1 MTRFNKFAAAMA
13 ISSLFCSSAVLAA
26 AGPTYA
32 SYDISL
38 KAEIPT
44 ENFHV
49 IPVES
54 GWIDQEQE
62 MGYDFG
68 SSSLKAFEKQFQF
81 KNTSGAIQATLT
93 DQLNAGVPQM
103 SNGTDAIPLKVMFNN
118 IEVTDKAATVVTE
131 SAAKVGGRTALRI
144 SQKDST
150 ALTVTGKFTGVVAIT
165 FEPVVAAGGN
175 P

>member
-1 MTRFNKFAAAMA
+1 MTRFNKFAAAVA

-26 AGPTYA
+26 ADPTFA
-32 SYDISL
+32 SYDINL

-103 SNGTDAIPLKVMFNN
+103 SNGTGDIIPLKVMFNN
-118 IEVTDKAATVVTE
+118 IEVTDKATTVVAAD
-131 SAAKVGGRTALRI
+131 AAKAGGRTALRI
-144 SQKDST
+144 SQKGS
-150 ALTVTGKFTGVVAIT
+150 APLTVTGKFTGIVAIT
-165 FEPVVAAGGN
+165 FEPVVAAGG
-175 P
+175 

>member
-1 MTRFNKFAAAMA
+1 
-13 ISSLFCSSAVLAA
+13 
-26 AGPTYA
+26 
-32 SYDISL
+32 
-38 KAEIPT
+38 
-44 ENFHV
+44 
-49 IPVES
+49 
-54 GWIDQEQE
+54 
-62 MGYDFG
+62 
-68 SSSLKAFEKQFQF
+68 
-81 KNTSGAIQATLT
+81 
-93 DQLNAGVPQM
+93 M